1 MNSALRTDKMKTALE
16 EITQR
21 GRREGRV
28 TSEKLNSKEGS
39 RLIFLLKKNRLAAC
53 VFVKSLLLF
62 EQ

>member
-39 RLIFLLKKNRLAAC
+39 RLIFLLKK
-53 VFVKSLLLF
+53 KSF
-62 EQ
+62 GSMCFC